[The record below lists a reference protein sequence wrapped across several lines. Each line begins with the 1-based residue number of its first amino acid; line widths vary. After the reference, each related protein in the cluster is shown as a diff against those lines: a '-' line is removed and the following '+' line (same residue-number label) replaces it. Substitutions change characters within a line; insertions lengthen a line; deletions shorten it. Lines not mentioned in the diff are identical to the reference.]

1 MSYLLRSPNSDN
13 SYNVHC
19 VNRDGDISNAYAY
32 NDYLGVRP
40 ALKLNPEI
48 LISDEPDGDG
58 YYEVLSAPQEIIEID
73 EEEFFAILKKM

>member
-1 MSYLLRSPNSDN
+1 M
-13 SYNVHC
+13 
-19 VNRDGDISNAYAY
+19 
-32 NDYLGVRP
+32 
-40 ALKLNPEI
+40 KLNPEI

>member
-1 MSYLLRSPNSDN
+1 MPMLAT
-13 SYNVHC
+13 
-19 VNRDGDISNAYAY
+19 IIM
-32 NDYLGVRP
+32 GVRP